1 MFKGNIL
8 MKQPRTHLKAL
19 ILALAAIGSPGLLY
33 AEGTNEAQPAQ
44 GQEQQADSA
53 ELEAIEITARRR
65 YASGY
70 QPISADV
77 IGGGNTPLL
86 EVPRSVN
93 IVTPA
98 VLEDRRPGSLD
109 EALLTVSGIRQAN
122 TLAGTLEAV
131 VKRGFGDN
139 RDNSVLR
146 NGMQMTQ
153 THVFSPTAERVEV
166 LKGPAS
172 TLYGVQDPGGV
183 VNVVTKQPQL
193 KPARS
198 VSTSFG
204 SHSARQVGVD
214 FTGPISSSQSLAYR
228 FIADYRQSD
237 YWRNFGEIKQT
248 TIAPS
253 IKWIG
258 ENTTITAAYEYL
270 DYTVPFDR
278 GTFLDSTRGAN
289 YGKPLAIPAE
299 RRLDEPFSEQ
309 SGKNHMFQ
317 FTLDQYLS
325 EQWKMRLNYGFTYH
339 TYDDWKARIANTAA
353 GINTT
358 TGTVRRRI
366 DGTQDARLRVHNLA
380 LSFKGDVHTGSVRHK
395 LGFGLEAMHND
406 RLLGKIYQSPANN
419 YTINMYNPVYGRIS
433 PQPGVNTIDGQ
444 GNNTQQTEI
453 LKTFALYANDD
464 IHLGEK
470 WIVSAGLRAEYFD
483 QYAGRA
489 NRNFVFKANTD
500 NHGWNFSP
508 SLGVT
513 YRLTPQWSLYGSYA
527 TSFRPQVSVANEIP
541 GDAQPEKGRAFE
553 IGAKFAGDRLS
564 AAVALFHIEKEN
576 VRYSVTSGG
585 QTETRFAGRARSMGF
600 EAEMGGQITER
611 LGVNA
616 NYAYTETK
624 ILEAEAAAQG
634 LPLNNTPR
642 NQFGLYLTYDFG
654 NALGGNWRA
663 GIGAK
668 YNGAWYIGKNAASG
682 DRLWKI
688 PAATVA
694 DAFVSYDTK
703 IGDNKLNVRL
713 NGKNLTNR
721 LYYTSTVG
729 SSAQYPMI
737 AIGNPR
743 EISVSAKFEF

>member
-237 YWRNFGEIKQT
+237 
-248 TIAPS
+248 
-253 IKWIG
+253 
-258 ENTTITAAYEYL
+258 
-270 DYTVPFDR
+270 
-278 GTFLDSTRGAN
+278 
-289 YGKPLAIPAE
+289 
-299 RRLDEPFSEQ
+299 
-309 SGKNHMFQ
+309 
-317 FTLDQYLS
+317 
-325 EQWKMRLNYGFTYH
+325 
-339 TYDDWKARIANTAA
+339 
-353 GINTT
+353 
-358 TGTVRRRI
+358 
-366 DGTQDARLRVHNLA
+366 
-380 LSFKGDVHTGSVRHK
+380 
-395 LGFGLEAMHND
+395 
-406 RLLGKIYQSPANN
+406 
-419 YTINMYNPVYGRIS
+419 
-433 PQPGVNTIDGQ
+433 
-444 GNNTQQTEI
+444 
-453 LKTFALYANDD
+453 
-464 IHLGEK
+464 
-470 WIVSAGLRAEYFD
+470 
-483 QYAGRA
+483 
-489 NRNFVFKANTD
+489 
-500 NHGWNFSP
+500 
-508 SLGVT
+508 
-513 YRLTPQWSLYGSYA
+513 
-527 TSFRPQVSVANEIP
+527 
-541 GDAQPEKGRAFE
+541 
-553 IGAKFAGDRLS
+553 
-564 AAVALFHIEKEN
+564 
-576 VRYSVTSGG
+576 
-585 QTETRFAGRARSMGF
+585 
-600 EAEMGGQITER
+600 
-611 LGVNA
+611 
-616 NYAYTETK
+616 
-624 ILEAEAAAQG
+624 
-634 LPLNNTPR
+634 
-642 NQFGLYLTYDFG
+642 
-654 NALGGNWRA
+654 
-663 GIGAK
+663 
-668 YNGAWYIGKNAASG
+668 
-682 DRLWKI
+682 
-688 PAATVA
+688 
-694 DAFVSYDTK
+694 
-703 IGDNKLNVRL
+703 
-713 NGKNLTNR
+713 
-721 LYYTSTVG
+721 
-729 SSAQYPMI
+729 
-737 AIGNPR
+737 
-743 EISVSAKFEF
+743 

>member
-1 MFKGNIL
+1 
-8 MKQPRTHLKAL
+8 MKKPHTHLKIL
-19 ILALAAIGSPGLLY
+19 ILTLAAIGSPGLIH
-33 AEGTNEAQPAQ
+33 AEGTQAGPAQ
-44 GQEQQADSA
+44 QSSENRADST
-53 ELEAIEITARRR
+53 ELEAIEVAARRR

-86 EVPRSVN
+86 EIPRSVN

-193 KPARS
+193 KANRT
-198 VSTSFG
+198 VSASLG
-204 SHSARQVGVD
+204 SHSSRQIGVD
-214 FTGPISSSQSLAYR
+214 FTGPIGDSQHLAYR
-228 FIADYRQSD
+228 FIADHRQSD

-248 TIAPS
+248 TLAPS

-258 ENTTITAAYEYL
+258 ENTTLTAAYEYL

-278 GTFLDSTRGAN
+278 GTFIDSTAGAN
-289 YGKPLAIPAE
+289 YGKPLSIPAE

-309 SGKNHMFQ
+309 SGKNHLFQ
-317 FTLDQYLS
+317 FTLDHYLN
-325 EQWKMRLNYGFTYH
+325 ENWKARLNYGFTYH
-339 TYDDWKARIANTAA
+339 TYDDWKARITNTAA
-353 GINTT
+353 GINTAN
-358 TGTVRRRI
+358 GTVRRRI

-380 LSFKGDVHTGSVRHK
+380 LGLSGDVRQGNVRHK
-395 LGFGLEAMHND
+395 LSFGMEAMHND
-406 RLLGKIYQSPANN
+406 RLLGKIYQSTSQYNL
-419 YTINMYNPVYGRIS
+419 NMYNPEYGRIS
-433 PQPGVNTIDGQ
+433 PQPGVNTFDGQ

-464 IHLGEK
+464 IHLGDK
-470 WIVSAGLRAEYFD
+470 WIVSAGLRADYFD

-489 NRNFVFKANTD
+489 NRNFVFTANTD
-500 NHGWNFSP
+500 NHGWNLSP
-508 SLGVT
+508 SLGLT

-527 TSFRPQVSVANEIP
+527 TSFRPQVSIANGIP
-541 GDAQPEKGRAFE
+541 GDAKPEKGRAFE
-553 IGAKFAGDRLS
+553 IGAKFAGERLS
-564 AAVALFHIEKEN
+564 AAVAAFHIVKEN
-576 VRYSVTSGG
+576 VRYTVTAGG
-585 QTETRFAGRARSMGF
+585 QSEARFAGRARSMGL
-600 EAEMGGQITER
+600 EAELGGQITER

-624 ILEAEAAAQG
+624 VLEAEAAAQG

-663 GIGAK
+663 GLGAK
-668 YNGAWYIGKNAASG
+668 YNGAWYIGKNTAGG
-682 DRLWKI
+682 DRLWKV
-688 PAATVA
+688 PSATVA

-703 IGDNKLNVRL
+703 IGGNKLNVRL

-737 AIGNPR
+737 AIGDPR

>member
-1 MFKGNIL
+1 
-8 MKQPRTHLKAL
+8 MKKPHTHYKTL
-19 ILALAAIGSPGLLY
+19 ILALAAIGSPGLIH
-33 AEGTNEAQPAQ
+33 AEGTPAEPAQ
-44 GQEQQADSA
+44 HSSEAGSA
-53 ELEAIEITARRR
+53 ELETIEVTARRR

-139 RDNSVLR
+139 RDNSILR

-153 THVFSPTAERVEV
+153 THAFSPTAERVEV

-193 KPARS
+193 KANRAIS
-198 VSTSFG
+198 ASLG
-204 SHSARQVGVD
+204 SHSSRQIGVD
-214 FTGPISSSQSLAYR
+214 FTGPIGSSQNLAYR
-228 FIADYRQSD
+228 FIADHRQSD

-270 DYTVPFDR
+270 DYTIPFDR
-278 GTFLDSTRGAN
+278 GTFLDSTAGAN

-309 SGKNHMFQ
+309 TGKNHLFQ
-317 FTLDQYLS
+317 FTLDHYLN
-325 EQWKMRLNYGFTYH
+325 ENWKARLNYGFTYH

-353 GINTT
+353 GINTS
-358 TGTVRRRI
+358 TGNVRRRI

-380 LSFKGDVHTGSVRHK
+380 FNLNGDVKWGSVRHK
-395 LGFGLEAMHND
+395 LSFGLEGMHND
-406 RLLGKIYQSPANN
+406 RLLTKIYQSRQQYN
-419 YTINMYNPVYGRIS
+419 INMYNPVYDQIS
-433 PQPGVNTIDGQ
+433 PQPGVNTFDGQ
-444 GNNTQQTEI
+444 GNNTRQTEI
-453 LKTFALYANDD
+453 LKTVSLYANDD
-464 IHLGEK
+464 MHLGEK
-470 WIVSAGLRAEYFD
+470 WIVSAGLRLDYFS

-500 NHGWNFSP
+500 NHGWNLSP

-527 TSFRPQVSVANEIP
+527 TSFRPQVSIASEVPNSA
-541 GDAQPEKGRAFE
+541 DPEKGRSFE
-553 IGAKFAGDRLS
+553 IGAKFAGERLS
-564 AAVALFHIEKEN
+564 AAVAAFHIVKEN
-576 VRYSVTSGG
+576 VAYTVTNGG
-585 QTETRFAGRARSMGF
+585 TSETLYAGRARSMGF
-600 EAEMGGQITER
+600 EAELGGQITER

-624 ILEAEAAAQG
+624 ALETAAAAQG

-663 GIGAK
+663 GLGAK
-668 YNGAWYIGKNAASG
+668 YNGAWYIGKNTASG

-688 PAATVA
+688 PSATVA

-703 IGDNKLNVRL
+703 IGDNKLNAPQRQKPDQPPVLHLHRRL
-713 NGKNLTNR
+713 FR
-721 LYYTSTVG
+721 
-729 SSAQYPMI
+729 
-737 AIGNPR
+737 AISDDCHRQPARNQRIGQ
-743 EISVSAKFEF
+743 V

>member
-1 MFKGNIL
+1 
-8 MKQPRTHLKAL
+8 
-19 ILALAAIGSPGLLY
+19 
-33 AEGTNEAQPAQ
+33 
-44 GQEQQADSA
+44 
-53 ELEAIEITARRR
+53 
-65 YASGY
+65 
-70 QPISADV
+70 
-77 IGGGNTPLL
+77 
-86 EVPRSVN
+86 
-93 IVTPA
+93 
-98 VLEDRRPGSLD
+98 
-109 EALLTVSGIRQAN
+109 
-122 TLAGTLEAV
+122 
-131 VKRGFGDN
+131 
-139 RDNSVLR
+139 
-146 NGMQMTQ
+146 
-153 THVFSPTAERVEV
+153 
-166 LKGPAS
+166 
-172 TLYGVQDPGGV
+172 
-183 VNVVTKQPQL
+183 
-193 KPARS
+193 
-198 VSTSFG
+198 
-204 SHSARQVGVD
+204 
-214 FTGPISSSQSLAYR
+214 
-228 FIADYRQSD
+228 
-237 YWRNFGEIKQT
+237 
-248 TIAPS
+248 
-253 IKWIG
+253 
-258 ENTTITAAYEYL
+258 
-270 DYTVPFDR
+270 
-278 GTFLDSTRGAN
+278 
-289 YGKPLAIPAE
+289 
-299 RRLDEPFSEQ
+299 
-309 SGKNHMFQ
+309 MFQ

-325 EQWKMRLNYGFTYH
+325 EQWKMRLNYGFTYQ

-433 PQPGVNTIDGQ
+433 PQPGVNTFDGQ
-444 GNNTQQTEI
+444 GNNTRQTEI

-464 IHLGEK
+464 IHFGEK
-470 WIVSAGLRAEYFD
+470 WIVSAGLRADYYD

-500 NHGWNFSP
+500 NHGWNLSP

-527 TSFRPQVSVANEIP
+527 TSFRPQVAIANEVP
-541 GDAQPEKGRAFE
+541 GGVKPEKGRSFE
-553 IGAKFAGDRLS
+553 IGAKFAGERLS
-564 AAVALFHIEKEN
+564 AAVAAFHIIREN
-576 VRYSVTSGG
+576 VSYSVGPASNR
-585 QTETRFAGRARSMGF
+585 QYFYDARARSMGF

-624 ILEAEAAAQG
+624 MLDGRPTLVG

-668 YNGAWYIGKNAASG
+668 YNGAWYIAKDANNNG
-682 DRLWKI
+682 RLWKI
-688 PAATVA
+688 PSATVA
-694 DAFVSYDTK
+694 DAFVSYEAK
-703 IGDNKLNVRL
+703 FGGNKLNVRL

>member
-1 MFKGNIL
+1 
-8 MKQPRTHLKAL
+8 MKKPQHAHLKTL
-19 ILALAAIGSPGLLY
+19 ILALAAIGSPGLLQ
-33 AEGTNEAQPAQ
+33 AEGTQAAPAQ
-44 GQEQQADSA
+44 ANAEAADSA
-53 ELEAIEITARRR
+53 ELETIEITARRR

-198 VSTSFG
+198 VSASLG
-204 SHSARQVGVD
+204 SHSARQIGVD
-214 FTGPISSSQSLAYR
+214 FTGPIGNSHSLAYR
-228 FIADYRQSD
+228 FIADHRQSD

-248 TIAPS
+248 TLAPS

-258 ENTTITAAYEYL
+258 EKTTLTASYEYL
-270 DYTVPFDR
+270 NYTVPFDR
-278 GTFLDSTRGAN
+278 GTFIDSADTAN

-309 SGKNHMFQ
+309 SGKNHLFQ
-317 FTLDQYLS
+317 FTLDHYLNDN
-325 EQWKMRLNYGFTYH
+325 WKARLNYGFTYH
-339 TYDDWKARIANTAA
+339 TYDDWKARILNTEA
-353 GINTT
+353 GIRSDPALPNY
-358 TGTVRRRI
+358 GRVRRRI

-380 LSFKGDVHTGSVRHK
+380 LNLNGDVRWGSVRHK
-395 LGFGLEAMHND
+395 LGFGIEAMHND
-406 RLLGKIYQSPANN
+406 RLLGKIYQSPLQYNLD
-419 YTINMYNPVYGRIS
+419 MHNPVYGQIS

-464 IHLGEK
+464 IHFGEK
-470 WIVSAGLRAEYFD
+470 WIVSAGLRADYYD

-500 NHGWNFSP
+500 NHGWNLSP

-527 TSFRPQVSVANEIP
+527 TSFRPQVAIANEVP
-541 GDAQPEKGRAFE
+541 GSVNPEKGRAFE
-553 IGAKFAGDRLS
+553 IGAKFAGERLS
-564 AAVALFHIEKEN
+564 AAVAAFHIIRDN
-576 VRYSVTSGG
+576 VSYSVGPASNR
-585 QTETRFAGRARSMGF
+585 QYFYDARARSMGF

-624 ILEAEAAAQG
+624 MLDGRPTLVG

-663 GIGAK
+663 GLGAK
-668 YNGAWYIGKNAASG
+668 YNGAWYIAKDADNNG
-682 DRLWKI
+682 RLWKV
-688 PAATVA
+688 PSATVA
-694 DAFVSYDTK
+694 DAFVSYETRF
-703 IGDNKLNVRL
+703 GGNKLNVRL

-743 EISVSAKFEF
+743 EVSISAKFEF